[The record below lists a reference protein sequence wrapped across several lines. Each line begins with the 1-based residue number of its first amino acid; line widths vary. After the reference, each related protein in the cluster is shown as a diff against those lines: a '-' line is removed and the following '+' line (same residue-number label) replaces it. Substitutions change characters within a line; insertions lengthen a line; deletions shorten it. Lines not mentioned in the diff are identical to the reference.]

1 MKNLFDRRRPNGAK
15 VREIKDLVINY
26 FGFPETTVLTVAELR
41 CHDDGCP
48 PVETVITARH
58 SDSSIQDWRLTKP
71 IDEIAK
77 KDIESLCTKH

>member
-41 CHDDGCP
+41 CHDDSCP

-58 SDSSIQDWRLTKP
+58 SDSSTQDWRLTKP

-77 KDIESLCTKH
+77 KDIESLWAKH

>member
-26 FGFPETTVLTVAELR
+26 FGFPETTVLTAAELR
-41 CHDDGCP
+41 CHDDSCP

-58 SDSSIQDWRLTKP
+58 SDSSTQDWRLTKP

-77 KDIESLCTKH
+77 KDIESLCTKQ

>member
-41 CHDDGCP
+41 CHDDSCP

-58 SDSSIQDWRLTKP
+58 SDSSTQDWRLTKP

-77 KDIESLCTKH
+77 KDIESLCTKQ

>member
-1 MKNLFDRRRPNGAK
+1 MKNLFDRRRPNGKK

-41 CHDDGCP
+41 CHDDSCP

-58 SDSSIQDWRLTKP
+58 SDSSTQDWRLTKP

-77 KDIESLCTKH
+77 KDIESLCTKQ

>member
-48 PVETVITARH
+48 SVETIITARH

-77 KDIESLCTKH
+77 KDIESLCTKK

>member
-58 SDSSIQDWRLTKP
+58 SDSSIQDWRRQSW
-71 IDEIAK
+71 
-77 KDIESLCTKH
+77 IELSEWRAVITVST

>member
-41 CHDDGCP
+41 CHDDSCP

-58 SDSSIQDWRLTKP
+58 SDSSTQDWRLTKP

-77 KDIESLCTKH
+77 KDIESLCTKK

>member
-15 VREIKDLVINY
+15 VRGIKDLVITH
-26 FGFPETTVLTVAELR
+26 FEFPETTVLTVAELR

-58 SDSSIQDWRLTKP
+58 SDGSMQDWRLTKL
-71 IDEIAK
+71 IDEIEK
-77 KDIESLCTKH
+77 QDIESLWAKH

>member
-26 FGFPETTVLTVAELR
+26 FGFSETTVLTVAELR
-41 CHDDGCP
+41 CHDDSCP

-58 SDSSIQDWRLTKP
+58 SDSSTQDWRLTKP

-77 KDIESLCTKH
+77 KDIESLCTKK

>member
-41 CHDDGCP
+41 CHDDSCP

-58 SDSSIQDWRLTKP
+58 SDSSTQDWRLTKP

-77 KDIESLCTKH
+77 KDIESLCTKR

>member
-26 FGFPETTVLTVAELR
+26 FGFSETTVLTVAELR
-41 CHDDGCP
+41 CHDDSCP

-58 SDSSIQDWRLTKP
+58 SDSSTQDWRLTKP

-77 KDIESLCTKH
+77 KDIESLCTKQ